1 MNLDQAIDNCIS
13 KAVENKII
21 PGAVVAVVNQDGLM
35 SLRSHGVRSEANQDP
50 MTGDTV
56 FQIASM
62 TKPITGTACM
72 QAVERGLL
80 ALDQPAAEIIPWLG
94 EVQVLEG
101 FAQTEPILRPPSQP
115 ITLRNLLTHTSGFT
129 YEVRNSELATW
140 KDCTGNPG
148 TGSGKL
154 DSLRQPLSFDPG
166 TRWEYGIGIDWA
178 GQLLEVVSDLS
189 LAEWMHEEIFDPL
202 AMTSTAY
209 DCRPDMQDRRA
220 ATHVLNGDTWKAL
233 VSSGE
238 KRTVEFDS
246 GGGGLFSTVTDYA
259 KFMQM
264 LLRGGELAG
273 RRLLSPQTVSLMS
286 TNSMGDLRVSPVVSQ
301 NQKVSSDF
309 EFMPGTPKSWGLT
322 FQINE
327 ENVQGGRQAGSLSWA
342 GLCNTHFWVDPKAGL
357 GALLMT
363 QTLPFMIPRVAT
375 LLKQLERAIYETVT
389 SSGD

>member
-1 MNLDQAIDNCIS
+1 MNLDQAIDNCIIQ
-13 KAVENKII
+13 AIENKVV
-21 PGAVVAVVNQDGLM
+21 PGAIAAVINHDGLI
-35 SLRSHGVRSEANQDP
+35 SIRSHGVKSEANQDL
-50 MTGDTV
+50 MTDDTV

-80 ALDQPAAEIIPWLG
+80 TLDQPAAEIIPWLG

-101 FAQTEPILRPPSQP
+101 SNRTGPLLRAPNQP
-115 ITLRNLLTHTSGFT
+115 VTLRNLLTHTSGFT
-129 YEVRNSELATW
+129 YEVWNSEMAAW
-140 KDCTGNPG
+140 KDSTGNPG

-178 GQLLEVVSDLS
+178 GQLLEAVSDVS
-189 LAEWMHEEIFDPL
+189 LAQWMHTEIFDPL
-202 AMTSTAY
+202 GMTDTAY

-220 ATHVLNGDTWKAL
+220 ATHVLNEGTWKAL
-233 VSSGE
+233 VPSG
-238 KRTVEFDS
+238 KTRKTEFDS

-273 RRLLSPQTVSLMS
+273 QRLLSPQTVSLMS
-286 TNSMGDLRVSPVVSQ
+286 NNSMGDLRVSPVVSQ
-301 NQKVSSDF
+301 NQKVSADF

-327 ENVQGGRQAGSLSWA
+327 EDVNGGRQAGSLSWA
-342 GLCNTHFWVDPKAGL
+342 GLCNTHFWIDPNTGL

-363 QTLPFMIPRVAT
+363 QTLPFMIPQVAD
-375 LLKQLERAIYETVT
+375 LLKQLERTIYETVT
-389 SSGD
+389 S

>member
-1 MNLDQAIDNCIS
+1 MNLDKAIDNCIT
-13 KAVENKII
+13 KAIGKKIV
-21 PGAVVAVVNQDGLM
+21 PGAIAAVVNQDGLM
-35 SLRSHGVRSEANQDP
+35 SVRSHGVRSETNQDP
-50 MTGDTV
+50 MTDDTV

-62 TKPITGTACM
+62 TKPITGAACM

-80 ALDQPAAEIIPWLG
+80 TLDQPAAEIIPWLG

-101 FAQTEPILRPPSQP
+101 FSQTKPLLRPPSHP
-115 ITLRNLLTHTSGFT
+115 VTLRNLLTHTSGFT
-129 YEVRNSELATW
+129 YEVWNSEMAAW

-178 GQLLEVVSDLS
+178 GQLLEAVSDVS
-189 LAEWMHEEIFDPL
+189 LAEWMQAEIFDPL
-202 AMTSTAY
+202 AMTNTAY

-220 ATHVLNGDTWKAL
+220 ATHVLNGDTWNAL
-233 VSSGE
+233 ISSG
-238 KRTVEFDS
+238 KTRKTEFDS

-273 RRLLSPQTVSLMS
+273 QRLLSPQTVSLMS
-286 TNSMGDLRVSPVVSQ
+286 SNSMGGLRVSPVVSQ
-301 NQKVSSDF
+301 NQKVSADF
-309 EFMPGTPKSWGLT
+309 EFMSGTPKSWGLT

-327 ENVQGGRQAGSLSWA
+327 EDVNGGRQAGSLSWA
-342 GLCNTHFWVDPKAGL
+342 GLCNTHFWVDPKTGL

-363 QTLPFMIPRVAT
+363 QTLPFMIPQVGN
-375 LLKQLERAIYETVT
+375 LLEQLERAIYETVT
-389 SSGD
+389 S